1 MPAAD
6 NRQGGAEDASND
18 VAVRS
23 HENDSRS
30 REDSVPPLMP
40 HEAAEHA
47 HDGNDDM
54 PSLVTSDDSEGDSL
68 PDLNNSDADSFPQED
83 HSNDGKSLPG
93 LDSSDAGSFPQSHY
107 NSGASRLPGLEADP
121 NHHDGDNLPS
131 LDNSDADGLPQEHYS
146 GGISVP
152 DLEADHD
159 GDSLPDLDNSDGD
172 SFPQEHYG
180 SDGDSLPGLE
190 ADHDCGSEGSEAYED
205 AEDSDDYEETD
216 ELPAL
221 VDFPPPTFV
230 PAVNGAQAFGP
241 NTPLDLD
248 QQAAVDDLSHELDV
262 ADALA
267 ASVRL
272 VRSFYPMTFQL
283 CVTLCIAVYGV
294 RPVQLS
300 QRSELHVYSAAY
312 LLPTS
317 QANLMLS
324 S

>member
-1 MPAAD
+1 MPCFHFHHACVHFPSSCQIWLLHAAD
-6 NRQGGAEDASND
+6 NHQEGAEDESND

-30 REDSVPPLMP
+30 GEDSVPPLMP

-47 HDGNDDM
+47 HDDNDDM
-54 PSLVTSDDSEGDSL
+54 PSLVTSDNSE
-68 PDLNNSDADSFPQED
+68 
-83 HSNDGKSLPG
+83 
-93 LDSSDAGSFPQSHY
+93 
-107 NSGASRLPGLEADP
+107 
-121 NHHDGDNLPS
+121 
-131 LDNSDADGLPQEHYS
+131 
-146 GGISVP
+146 
-152 DLEADHD
+152 
-159 GDSLPDLDNSDGD
+159 GDSLPDLDNSDADSFPQSHYNSGDRLPGLEADHDNYDGDSLPSLDNSEAD

-180 SDGDSLPGLE
+180 SDGDSLPDLE
-190 ADHDCGSEGSEAYED
+190 ADHDCGSEGSEDHED

-221 VDFPPPTFV
+221 VDFPPPTFA

-272 VRSFYPMTFQL
+272 VSFFYSMTFQL
-283 CVTLCIAVYGV
+283 CVTLCIALYGV

-300 QRSELHVYSAAY
+300 PRFELYVNSAVCSVQVRHI
-312 LLPTS
+312 LCCQVDMQT
-317 QANLMLS
+317 NLMLS